1 MSPTLA
7 SLILNLNKQIYNLN
21 NNNID
26 WTATDALCFDMDG
39 TLWDAVDSY
48 AEIWN
53 ECFRRAGVDR
63 VVRRQELVECMGMS
77 LTDIFHRLAGDTA
90 AIDPDTFLTDVALQE
105 RRMMP
110 KLGGVPYPGV
120 VDGLVKLSKKYKI
133 FLLSN
138 CGVDGLENLMNFLGI
153 RALVTEAVTHG
164 ATHRDKNENLT
175 YLSEKYGLRQLVY
188 VGDTEGD
195 CRQTHLAGMPFVFA
209 AYGFGTCSDP
219 DMTVGSFDELVET
232 FDKIK

>member
-1 MSPTLA
+1 MS
-7 SLILNLNKQIYNLN
+7 
-21 NNNID
+21 NNID

-48 AEIWN
+48 TKIWD

-63 VVRRQELVECMGMS
+63 TVQRQELVECMGMS
-77 LTDIFHRLAGDTA
+77 LRDIFHRLAGDVATLDADAFLADIA
-90 AIDPDTFLTDVALQE
+90 AVE
-105 RRMMP
+105 RRLMP
-110 KLGGVPYPGV
+110 ELGGVPYPGV
-120 VDGLVKLSKKYKI
+120 VDGLARLSRKYKI

-164 ATHRDKNENLT
+164 ATQRDKSENLA
-175 YLSEKYGLRQLVY
+175 YLSAKYGVRQLVY

-209 AYGFGTCSDP
+209 SYGFGTCADP
-219 DMTVGSFDELVET
+219 DMAVGSFDELVET
-232 FDKIK
+232 FDNIK

>member
-1 MSPTLA
+1 MS
-7 SLILNLNKQIYNLN
+7 
-21 NNNID
+21 NNID

-48 AEIWN
+48 TKIWD
-53 ECFRRAGVDR
+53 ECFRRAGVNR
-63 VVRRQELVECMGMS
+63 TVQRQELVECMGMS
-77 LTDIFHRLAGDTA
+77 LQDIFHRLAGDVATLDADAFLADIA
-90 AIDPDTFLTDVALQE
+90 AVE
-105 RRMMP
+105 RRLMP
-110 KLGGVPYPGV
+110 ELGGVPYPGV
-120 VDGLVKLSKKYKI
+120 VDGLARLSRKYKI

-164 ATHRDKNENLT
+164 ATQRDKNENLA
-175 YLSEKYGLRQLVY
+175 YLSAKYGLRQLVY

-209 AYGFGTCSDP
+209 SYGFGTCADP
-219 DMTVGSFDELVET
+219 DMAVGSFDELVET
-232 FDKIK
+232 FDNIK